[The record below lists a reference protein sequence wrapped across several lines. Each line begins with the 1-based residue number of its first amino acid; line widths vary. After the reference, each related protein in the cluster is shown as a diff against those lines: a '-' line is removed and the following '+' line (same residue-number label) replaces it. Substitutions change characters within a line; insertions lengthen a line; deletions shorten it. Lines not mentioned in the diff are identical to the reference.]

1 MDKWIPL
8 LQSLVW
14 PVFVTVGIALFYK
27 DVRTLLDT
35 ARDRLG
41 RGGAFKLGP
50 GGIELG
56 EIQSTPRAAIAD
68 ESEHAEVGKIAG
80 PDPRRIDGLP
90 HTIYM
95 THWASRAPELDTGG
109 LPYYR
114 IRIAL
119 DSDSV
124 DELKTVDRVVYHLH
138 PTFKNPDRESTDQS
152 KSFEIRTAGWGE
164 FNMTAEIFRR
174 GEASPLV
181 VERYI
186 NFLPPA
192 V

>member
-1 MDKWIPL
+1 MHVWIPL

-14 PVFVTVGIALFYK
+14 PAFIVAGVAYFRE

-35 ARDRLG
+35 TRHRLG
-41 RGGAFKLGP
+41 QGGAFKLGP

-56 EIQSTPRAAIAD
+56 EIQSAPRAAVAAGAGHEASTAIAAP
-68 ESEHAEVGKIAG
+68 ER
-80 PDPRRIDGLP
+80 RRIDGLP
-90 HTIYM
+90 HSIYM
-95 THWASRAPELDTGG
+95 THWASRAPDLDSGG

-114 IRIAL
+114 LRIAL
-119 DSDSV
+119 DADV
-124 DELKTVDRVVYHLH
+124 IDELNTVERVVYHLH
-138 PTFKNPDRESTDQS
+138 PTFRNPDRESSDRRS
-152 KSFEIRTAGWGE
+152 AFEIRTAGWGE

-174 GEASPLV
+174 GEPSPLV

-192 V
+192 L